1 MSDNRTVIRQPT
13 CPICSKAISPEIIRD
28 TALFPFCSVRCR
40 QVDLLRWSQGKYA
53 IVEPLD
59 PRQLEAEFPDAE
71 E

>member
-1 MSDNRTVIRQPT
+1 MTDNQPVIRQPT
-13 CPICSKAISPEIIRD
+13 CPICSKAISPEIIAD

-59 PRQLEAEFPDAE
+59 PRQLDSELPDAE

>member
-1 MSDNRTVIRQPT
+1 VIRQPT
-13 CPICSKAISPEIIRD
+13 CPICSKVISREGIAN

-40 QVDLLRWSQGKYA
+40 QVDLLRWSRGEYA

-59 PRQLEAEFPDAE
+59 TEQVDPEAHEPE